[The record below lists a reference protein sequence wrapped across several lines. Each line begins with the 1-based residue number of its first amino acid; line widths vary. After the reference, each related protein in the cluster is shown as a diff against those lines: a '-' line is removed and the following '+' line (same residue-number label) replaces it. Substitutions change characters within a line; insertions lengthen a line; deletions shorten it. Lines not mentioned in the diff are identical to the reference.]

1 MFIVPTGFNVIPQ
14 GINVAPTL
22 IYVGPVGH
30 NVNHVGF
37 AVVPA
42 LISVAPVYDAD
53 FTVAKD
59 ISGLPLKTVTLP
71 RNGSGDP
78 IITYG
83 SSDGRPRNAAGD
95 PLAAP
100 GDPGT

>member
-1 MFIVPTGFNVIPQ
+1 M
-14 GINVAPTL
+14 APTL

-42 LISVAPVYDAD
+42 LISVAPVYEAD

-71 RNGSGDP
+71 RNGSGEP

-83 SSDGRPRNAAGD
+83 GPDSGPRD
-95 PLAAP
+95 AP
-100 GDPGT
+100 VDPGAAVGNPGT

>member
-1 MFIVPTGFNVIPQ
+1 M
-14 GINVAPTL
+14 
-22 IYVGPVGH
+22 GPVGH

-42 LISVAPVYDAD
+42 LISVAPVYEAD

-83 SSDGRPRNAAGD
+83 GPDGVPRNAAGD
-95 PLAAP
+95 IMAAMGGPSNAPMNP
-100 GDPGT
+100 GDAVGNPGT